1 MPGAAPGSV
10 PGPAA
15 GSAATSSS
23 RSKVKLEYVES
34 KRIEPFYTGGR
45 VQISQDGE
53 YMFCTCGS
61 KINVLDIATGA
72 LVHCIEPSDQDEIT
86 AFALSNDDE
95 ILVTA
100 SQSLLLQQWDWPS
113 ETCIRTWKAVHTSPV
128 ASMAFHP
135 TSALLATGGCDSTIK
150 VWDITNE
157 NCTHNLKGSSGL
169 VNIVT
174 FHPDPDKLQLVSAS
188 TDNVIR
194 VWDLNSSQCVAE
206 LKNHY
211 SSVTSLAFTEDNKT
225 LVSAGRD
232 KICTVWDLETNKIQ
246 RVIPVYE
253 TVESM
258 ILLPEGGDFSQLGV
272 KQQSVHVLTAGS
284 KGILQVW
291 DVSSAN
297 CVHSQSLP
305 YLLKASL
312 EDVGEHSLMH
322 CVLVPVKSEVIT
334 VNADHNIILYD
345 ARTLE
350 PKKQFSGNN
359 GEVLDVRFI
368 GPGDSH
374 IVVATNS
381 PQLKVFDVATSH
393 CQILHGHS
401 DTVLALDAFRKGMI
415 FASCSKD
422 NSFRIWRMKKT
433 GEVFCVAQG
442 LGHVHGVG
450 SIVCSRVSK
459 GFVVTGSQD
468 CTIKLWTLP
477 EILSFMAKTDNIV
490 VLNSNLTVKA
500 HDKDINSVAV
510 SPDDKLIATGSQ
522 DKLAK
527 LWTCDGLVLLGT
539 CCGHKRGIWCVQFS
553 PVDQILATS
562 SADGTIKLWSLQDYS
577 CLKTFQGHDS
587 SVLKLIFVN
596 EGTQVLS
603 SGSDGLLKLWTI
615 KNCECVK
622 TLDGHQ
628 GKVWGLHSN
637 KQQDLVVTGAS
648 DSSVVLWKDVTEALL
663 EEAQAK
669 QDEQILKDQ
678 ELSNLLHEKR
688 YLKALG
694 LAISLDRPHTVLTV
708 VKAILKEANGKEDLE
723 KNILKLRKDQ
733 KEAVLK
739 FSTTWNTNSRN
750 CHEAQAVIETLLKHE
765 APECLLQYDGI
776 KAAVESLLPYTERH
790 FQRLSRLLQAT
801 TFLDFMWQNMKLGD
815 VSRLNEAMDVQS
827 DLDVSDGQG

>member
-1 MPGAAPGSV
+1 
-10 PGPAA
+10 
-15 GSAATSSS
+15 
-23 RSKVKLEYVES
+23 
-34 KRIEPFYTGGR
+34 
-45 VQISQDGE
+45 
-53 YMFCTCGS
+53 MFCACGS
-61 KINVLDIATGA
+61 KINILDMGTGA
-72 LVHCIEPSDQDEIT
+72 LRSIEPNDQDEIT
-86 AFALSNDDE
+86 AFALSKDDE
-95 ILVTA
+95 NLVTA
-100 SQSLLLQQWDWPS
+100 SQSLLLQQWHWPS
-113 ETCIRTWKAVHTSPV
+113 KTCTRTWKAVHQSPV

-135 TSALLATGGCDSTIK
+135 ASSSLLATGGCDGTIK
-150 VWDITNE
+150 VWDLNNE
-157 NCTHNLKGSSGL
+157 NCTHNLRGSAGV
-169 VNIVT
+169 VNNVA
-174 FHPDPDKLQLVSAS
+174 FHPDPNKPQLVSS
-188 TDNVIR
+188 SMDNAIR
-194 VWDLNSSQCVAE
+194 VWDLQNSQCVAE

-211 SSVTSLAFTEDNKT
+211 SPVTSLAFTEDNKT

-232 KICTVWDLETNKIQ
+232 KICSVWDLDNYKLKK
-246 RVIPVYE
+246 VIPVYE
-253 TVESM
+253 PVESM
-258 ILLPEGGDFSQLGV
+258 ILLPKEGDYSQLGV
-272 KQQSVHVLTAGS
+272 NNPNTHVVTAGS

-291 DVSSAN
+291 DTSSAK

-305 YLLKASL
+305 HLPKASP
-312 EDVGEHSLMH
+312 EEVGEHSLMH
-322 CVLVPVKSEVIT
+322 CVLVPMKGQVLT
-334 VNADHNIILYD
+334 VNGDHNIILYD
-345 ARTLE
+345 AQTLE

-381 PQLKVFDVATSH
+381 PQLKVFEVATSH

-401 DTVLALDAFRKGMI
+401 DTVLALDSFRKGMM

-422 NSFRIWRMKKT
+422 KTFRIWRMKKS
-433 GEVFCVAQG
+433 GEIFCVAQG
-442 LGHVHGVG
+442 LGHVLGVG
-450 SIVCSRVSK
+450 SIVCSRTSK
-459 GFVVTGSQD
+459 AFVVTGSQD
-468 CTIKLWTLP
+468 CTIKLWPIP
-477 EILSFMAKTDNIV
+477 ESLSDLSKKDKIA
-490 VLNSNLTVKA
+490 VLSSSQTVKA

-522 DKLAK
+522 DKLAR
-527 LWTCDGLVLLGT
+527 LWTCDGFVLLGI
-539 CCGHKRGIWCVQFS
+539 CRGHQRGVWCVQFS
-553 PVDQILATS
+553 PVDQVLATS

-587 SVLKLIFVN
+587 SVLKVIFVN
-596 EGTQVLS
+596 EGTQLLS

-637 KQQDLVVTGAS
+637 KQQNLVVTGGS
-648 DSSVVLWKDVTEALL
+648 DSSVVLWKDVTEELL

-694 LAISLDRPHTVLTV
+694 LSISLDRPHTVLMV
-708 VKAILKEANGKEDLE
+708 VKAILKDSNGKEDLE

-776 KAAVESLLPYTERH
+776 KVAVESLLPYTERH

-801 TFLDFMWQNMKLGD
+801 TFLDFMWQNMRLGD
-815 VSRLNEAMDVQS
+815 GSTLDKSMEVQTELAVSNSQS
-827 DLDVSDGQG
+827 